1 MDEGIPAKPRIA
13 PPGNMPLEFSVAAA
27 ERVVVAAERVA
38 AAGTRGGP
46 PPRDVFLGGSGVV
59 GAGYGGE
66 DTAKAPL
73 SKGLWLRSSFYWSPL
88 LRERAI

>member
-46 PPRDVFLGGSGVV
+46 PPGMCSWGGSGAV

-66 DTAKAPL
+66 DTAKTPFQR
-73 SKGLWLRSSFYWSPL
+73 GYG
-88 LRERAI
+88 